1 MSPFIFLCP
10 GDSQPVC
17 SSSFSYN
24 HSYGFIAGFV
34 YHHRCFDICWEILR
48 HLLAPEAPNTF
59 NASIQTFYL
68 DGVDIGY
75 PCFHDICSAIP
86 KPNGCVL
93 FYGLFL
99 LVTICGQN
107 IGIWRKFQQKIVPC
121 HQNRAMQIQRLTK
134 PLSIVSVVTL
144 SSLRVFAPRNIS
156 STFFMILASLIFSSS
171 SFVNPMVYALR
182 IAEFEQALN
191 LLCFRRHGEMVLGRE
206 RERVNIAAADLN
218 DKQLTF
224 EQEVLEDTKLWLEAD
239 VRDNRAK

>member
-34 YHHRCFDICWEILR
+34 YHHRCFDICLEILR
-48 HLLAPEAPNTF
+48 HLLAPEEPNTF

-86 KPNGCVL
+86 KPNDCVL

-99 LVTICGQN
+99 LVTICGQK

-182 IAEFEQALN
+182 IHEFEQALN

-224 EQEVLEDTKLWLEAD
+224 QQEVLEDTKL
-239 VRDNRAK
+239 

>member
-48 HLLAPEAPNTF
+48 HLLATEAPNTF

-68 DGVDIGY
+68 DGVHVDIGY

-93 FYGLFL
+93 FHLFIRLVSSCDYLRPEHRRLGKVSAKNFSLSPKQSHANSAFNETPVNSICCHFELFKSFCTTQHIFDVLHDFGFAHIFFQFFCQSYG
-99 LVTICGQN
+99 V
-107 IGIWRKFQQKIVPC
+107 
-121 HQNRAMQIQRLTK
+121 
-134 PLSIVSVVTL
+134 
-144 SSLRVFAPRNIS
+144 
-156 STFFMILASLIFSSS
+156 
-171 SFVNPMVYALR
+171 R
-182 IAEFEQALN
+182 IEN
-191 LLCFRRHGEMVLGRE
+191 SWV
-206 RERVNIAAADLN
+206 
-218 DKQLTF
+218 
-224 EQEVLEDTKLWLEAD
+224 
-239 VRDNRAK
+239 

>member
-99 LVTICGQN
+99 LVTICGQK
-107 IGIWRKFQQKIVPC
+107 ICIWRKFQQKIVPC

-144 SSLRVFAPRNIS
+144 SSLRVLHHATYLRRSLWFWLRSYFLPVLLS
-156 STFFMILASLIFSSS
+156 ILWCTHWEFLSLS
-171 SFVNPMVYALR
+171 
-182 IAEFEQALN
+182 
-191 LLCFRRHGEMVLGRE
+191 
-206 RERVNIAAADLN
+206 
-218 DKQLTF
+218 
-224 EQEVLEDTKLWLEAD
+224 KL
-239 VRDNRAK
+239 

>member
-86 KPNGCVL
+86 KPNDCVL

-99 LVTICGQN
+99 LVTICGQK

-121 HQNRAMQIQRLTK
+121 YQNRAMQIQRLTK

-144 SSLRVFAPRNIS
+144 SSLRGFCTTQHIFDVLHDFGFAHIFFQFFCQFYGVRIENSWVWAS
-156 STFFMILASLIFSSS
+156 SKFAMF
-171 SFVNPMVYALR
+171 
-182 IAEFEQALN
+182 
-191 LLCFRRHGEMVLGRE
+191 
-206 RERVNIAAADLN
+206 
-218 DKQLTF
+218 
-224 EQEVLEDTKLWLEAD
+224 
-239 VRDNRAK
+239 